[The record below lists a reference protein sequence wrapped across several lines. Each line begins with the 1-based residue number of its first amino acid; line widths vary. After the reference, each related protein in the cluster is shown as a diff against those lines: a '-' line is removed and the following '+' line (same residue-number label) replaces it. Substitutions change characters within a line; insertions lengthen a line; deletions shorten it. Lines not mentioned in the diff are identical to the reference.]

1 MSCSTVSCFPC
12 SYLHLSGMTPCHAVL
27 TVTHRQSRPKS
38 IHLLSIC
45 PHLWP
50 SIHFQSVC
58 GGLDHILSAQIAG
71 QFRDPYL
78 IYFHVP
84 QGAISLLSL
93 FTEDTHV
100 PLPTQIYCKLHPF
113 TPKAG
118 SKHRPTPKLLHWNQ
132 LLEMLIMLSLRRH

>member
-93 FTEDTHV
+93 FKRIHTSPSPHKYIANSTHLPQKQGQNTDQLQSCCTE
-100 PLPTQIYCKLHPF
+100 IN
-113 TPKAG
+113 
-118 SKHRPTPKLLHWNQ
+118 S
-132 LLEMLIMLSLRRH
+132 